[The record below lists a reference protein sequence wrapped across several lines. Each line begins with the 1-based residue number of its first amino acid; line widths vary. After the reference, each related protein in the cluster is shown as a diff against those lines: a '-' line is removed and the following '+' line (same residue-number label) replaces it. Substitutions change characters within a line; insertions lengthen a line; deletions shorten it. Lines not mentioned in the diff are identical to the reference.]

1 MEESEIQLYVSQPS
15 WRCWR
20 TRRLLKRKGYRFEVL
35 DATDDAVLRS
45 WLAHFEGRQT
55 MPYVFVAHR
64 PVGGLREI
72 RGLESSGELD
82 RLVCGEV

>member
-20 TRRLLKRKGYRFEVL
+20 TRRLLKRKGYRFEIL
-35 DATDDAVLRS
+35 DVTDAAVLRS
-45 WLAHFEGRQT
+45 WPAH
-55 MPYVFVAHR
+55 FVAHR

-72 RGLESSGELD
+72 RALESSGELD
-82 RLVCGEV
+82 RLVRGEV